1 MRRRDLV
8 TFVAR
13 AAAVWPGIAPAQQ
26 SAGKVWGVSIPQ
38 REHAPPVQEDRRGF
52 R

>member
-13 AAAVWPGIAPAQQ
+13 GRGVAGH
-26 SAGKVWGVSIPQ
+26 SACAVWGVSIPL
-38 REHAPPVQEDRRGF
+38 REHAPPYRLGLR
-52 R
+52 